1 MIKSKCRIPNDSLL
15 RRLQYFFRMLCKS
28 SDSYFFATDIQ
39 KNIVM
44 VSPNMVAD
52 FGLPGESFLDM
63 DRYWIPL
70 IHPDDV
76 DKFKKSLQSP

>member
-52 FGLPGESFLDM
+52 FGLPG
-63 DRYWIPL
+63 
-70 IHPDDV
+70 
-76 DKFKKSLQSP
+76 